1 MKNSLWMLFLLFV
14 GLALASGCN
23 KPPQSANGSGG
34 DGAAANT
41 DGDGNRGHTHEG
53 DDALVWRR
61 ADLEY
66 EGYVISLGHHGKQLF
81 AGHEAEPA
89 VMITKNGE
97 PVADAKV
104 FVTLLDAAG
113 EDVITEEQATVYEPA
128 TAEEPAHYAQAS
140 VKMPAE
146 ATELTLRYR
155 IELSEA
161 SEFSRDVIVQASK
174 H

>member
-1 MKNSLWMLFLLFV
+1 MKNNLWMWFLF
-14 GLALASGCN
+14 GLAVAIGCN
-23 KPPQSANGSGG
+23 RPPESTNGSGG
-34 DGAAANT
+34 DRAAANPDS
-41 DGDGNRGHTHEG
+41 DGKRGHTHEG
-53 DDALVWRR
+53 DDALVWQRS
-61 ADLEY
+61 DLEF

-89 VMITKNGE
+89 VMITKSGE

-113 EDVITEEQATVYEPA
+113 EDVITEEQATVYEPT

-140 VKMPAE
+140 IKMPAD

-161 SEFSRDVIVQASK
+161 SEFSQDVIVQASK

>member
-1 MKNSLWMLFLLFV
+1 MKISLWMLFLS
-14 GLALASGCN
+14 GLALAIGCN
-23 KPPQSANGSGG
+23 KPPELTNGSAG

-41 DGDGNRGHTHEG
+41 DDDGNRGHTHEG
-53 DDALVWRR
+53 DDALVWQRS
-61 ADLEY
+61 DLEY

-104 FVTLLDAAG
+104 FVTLIDAAG
-113 EDVITEEQATVYEPA
+113 EDVITEEQATVYEPT

-140 VKMPAE
+140 VMMPAG
-146 ATELTLRYR
+146 AAELTLRYR

-161 SEFSRDVIVQASK
+161 SEFSLDVIVQASE

>member
-1 MKNSLWMLFLLFV
+1 MKISLWMLFLS
-14 GLALASGCN
+14 GLALAIGCN
-23 KPPQSANGSGG
+23 KPPELTNGSAG

-41 DGDGNRGHTHEG
+41 DDDGNREHTHEG
-53 DDALVWRR
+53 DDALVWQRS
-61 ADLEY
+61 DLEY

-113 EDVITEEQATVYEPA
+113 EDVITEEQPTVYEPT

-140 VKMPAE
+140 VKMPAG
-146 ATELTLRYR
+146 AAELTLRYR
-155 IELSEA
+155 IELSET
-161 SEFSRDVIVQASK
+161 SEFSQDVIVQASK

>member
-23 KPPQSANGSGG
+23 KPPESTNSSGG

-41 DGDGNRGHTHEG
+41 DGGKRGHTH
-53 DDALVWRR
+53 DDVLVWQR

-89 VMITKNGE
+89 VMITKNRE

-113 EDVITEEQATVYEPA
+113 EGVITDEQATVYEPA
-128 TAEEPAHYAQAS
+128 TEEEPAHYAQAS
-140 VKMPAE
+140 VEMPAD

-161 SEFSRDVIVQASK
+161 SEFTQDIIVQVSK